1 EFGKDR
7 TRIIVTELPYQV
19 NKRLLISAIAEHVKD
34 KRIEGISDLRDE
46 SDRSGMRIV
55 IELKRDANAQVVLN
69 QLLTQTQMQT
79 TFSVNLLALVDNQ
92 SQPRILSL
100 RHIIDEY
107 LKFQIELIER
117 RTRYD
122 LKKAKERAHL
132 LEGLIIA
139 QNNIEEVVRI
149 IRESYDNAK
158 QNLCDRFGL
167 DDIQAQAILDMRLKQ
182 IQGLDRE
189 KLENEY
195 KELQERI
202 AYYEGLLADPEKI
215 KGVLKDELIA
225 IRDKYGDDRVT
236 EIQDVENEIDIE
248 DLIPEEE
255 CVITLTHYGYIKRQ
269 PTDTYKTQRRGGRGI
284 TGMTRREEDF
294 VTELFICS
302 THEYIMFFTNRGR
315 VYRLKG
321 YEIAESSRT
330 SKGTNI
336 VNLLPLES
344 GEKVTSTIKVGSFD
358 EEKFLCMVTRNGV
371 IKRTE
376 LSAFKNIRKSGLI
389 AINLDENDELAW
401 VRMTDGE
408 DQLII
413 ATEQGRAIRFN
424 ETEARGMGRTARGV
438 RAISLSE
445 GDQVI
450 GMARVR
456 EGATLLTVSQDGHGR
471 RTEIEDYPIR
481 SRGGKGVLN
490 YYVEKNG
497 PVAGIKSVDDTD
509 DAFLISD
516 DGVIIRIN
524 VSDVATQSR
533 YGGGVRVMRLAEGS
547 KVVTVARAPA
557 EESDEVA
564 EGEENS
570 EAVENMEEIS
580 NSPEA
585 PAEE

>member
-1 EFGKDR
+1 
-7 TRIIVTELPYQV
+7 
-19 NKRLLISAIAEHVKD
+19 
-34 KRIEGISDLRDE
+34 
-46 SDRSGMRIV
+46 
-55 IELKRDANAQVVLN
+55 
-69 QLLTQTQMQT
+69 
-79 TFSVNLLALVDNQ
+79 
-92 SQPRILSL
+92 
-100 RHIIDEY
+100 
-107 LKFQIELIER
+107 
-117 RTRYD
+117 
-122 LKKAKERAHL
+122 
-132 LEGLIIA
+132 
-139 QNNIEEVVRI
+139 
-149 IRESYDNAK
+149 
-158 QNLCDRFGL
+158 
-167 DDIQAQAILDMRLKQ
+167 
-182 IQGLDRE
+182 
-189 KLENEY
+189 
-195 KELQERI
+195 
-202 AYYEGLLADPEKI
+202 
-215 KGVLKDELIA
+215 
-225 IRDKYGDDRVT
+225 
-236 EIQDVENEIDIE
+236 
-248 DLIPEEE
+248 
-255 CVITLTHYGYIKRQ
+255 GYIKRQ

-330 SKGTNI
+330 SKGTNR

-344 GEKVTSTIKVGSFD
+344 GEKVTSTIKVGDFD

-389 AINLDENDELAW
+389 AVNLDENDELAW